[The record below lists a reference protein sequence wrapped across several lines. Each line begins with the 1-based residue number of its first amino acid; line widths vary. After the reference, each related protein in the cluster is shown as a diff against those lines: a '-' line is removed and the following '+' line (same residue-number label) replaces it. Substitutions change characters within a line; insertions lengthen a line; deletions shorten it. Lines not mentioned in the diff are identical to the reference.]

1 MLQPEISLT
10 KGEVCFLVAYRFLGY
25 FLEQD
30 FHVSWGY
37 FIYLRFKQPPPGM
50 GNWPTAAMIAAAK
63 QRPMQK
69 APPAAAVV
77 KYKAFPAQAKPAAA
91 PVAEAA
97 PAKAAPAKA
106 APAKA
111 APAKAAP
118 AKAAEAAGL
127 TLAKAATGKAAHME
141 KAPPPLLPKF
151 LGL

>member
-111 APAKAAP
+111 A
-118 AKAAEAAGL
+118 EAAGL
-127 TLAKAATGKAAHME
+127 TLAKAAKGKAAHME

>member
-91 PVAEAA
+91 PAAE
-97 PAKAAPAKA
+97 A

>member
-50 GNWPTAAMIAAAK
+50 WNWPTAAMIAAAK

-111 APAKAAP
+111 APAKAA
-118 AKAAEAAGL
+118 EAAGL